1 MKGINWLI
9 EVLNNVRPDEFC
21 SIEKI
26 KELCHQAKEMEEQE
40 IIYTEEDM
48 GKAIIF
54 SFDTFSEALS
64 RNEMELRANEFI
76 QSLKKIKL

>member
-9 EVLNNVRPDEFC
+9 DVLNNVKPDEFC
-21 SIEKI
+21 SIEKV
-26 KELCHQAKEMEEQE
+26 KELCLQAKEMEEQE

-54 SFDTFSEALS
+54 SFDTFSERLS
-64 RNEMELRANEFI
+64 RNEMELRANKFI
-76 QSLKKIKL
+76 LSLKKK